1 MNLKRRIIMTEVEVI
16 QLRDYIRTLLEYANN
31 DTDCISYISTG
42 MRSDAEVVLAKMRTG
57 EDTLEK
63 VCNRSGVK
71 VKNMKESFP

>member
-1 MNLKRRIIMTEVEVI
+1 MTSVVTELEVI

-31 DTDCISYISTG
+31 DTDCIGYISTG
-42 MRSDAEVVLAKMRTG
+42 MRSDAEVVLAEMKTG

-63 VCNRSGVK
+63 VWNRVGVK